1 MTIREEIVK
10 YLEKNDRK
18 SIKEIAK
25 AIDIGE
31 AKVRTTIF
39 REGYGLMAKGIVAKV
54 SHEERKGYFS
64 LTKNH
69 VDKIEGLR
77 FYSNLFKNN
86 VDYLMKNDNIVKDIM
101 DNSDLIDNIEKVID

>member
-10 YLEKNDRK
+10 YLGDNHRK

-54 SHEERKGYFS
+54 SHEERKGFFS
-64 LTKNH
+64 LAKNH
-69 VDKIEGLR
+69 TDNKK
-77 FYSNLFKNN
+77 LFEELQENHTK
-86 VDYLMKNDNIVKDIM
+86 LKRIVR
-101 DNSDLIDNIEKVID
+101 DLIDDKNISENDYAYISRDN